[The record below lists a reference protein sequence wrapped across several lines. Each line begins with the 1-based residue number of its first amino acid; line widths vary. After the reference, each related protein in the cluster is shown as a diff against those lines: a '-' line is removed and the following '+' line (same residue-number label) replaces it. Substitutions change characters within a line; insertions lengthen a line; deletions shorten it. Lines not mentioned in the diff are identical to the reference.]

1 LPARCFWSAAGWSSE
16 AGAAWHGLCYEW
28 GEGLFSAQTM
38 RSFLWFTSVTAAFI
52 AGAFESS
59 VVREFVTDFFSLIA
73 WI

>member
-1 LPARCFWSAAGWSSE
+1 
-16 AGAAWHGLCYEW
+16 
-28 GEGLFSAQTM
+28 M
-38 RSFLWFTSVTAAFI
+38 RSFLWFISVTAAFV